1 MKLLEEDLHARP
13 VLTYDEK
20 RVEFLEEMLG
30 VRVSKSAIYRMV
42 RRLGYTREKD
52 HPGFEA
58 FPHREYSEVFFDD
71 GHMVLRGISWAAR
84 PSATRNTFRNWDFP
98 VRCQLFV
105 GFRCARD
112 A

>member
-1 MKLLEEDLHARP
+1 MKLLEEGLHARP

-20 RVEFLEEMLG
+20 RAEFLEELLG
-30 VRVSKSAIYRMV
+30 VRVSKPAIYRMV
-42 RRLGYTREKD
+42 RRLGCTREKD

-71 GHMVLRGISWAAR
+71 GHMVLRGISWAAH

-98 VRCQLFV
+98 VRRQLFL